1 MVVSVPVSDRA
12 IPDPEL
18 PAEVREALTSVPCQ
32 SLPSRDGQRAPGPT
46 PRELTRRAKQQEAI
60 RNKKMGP
67 LGPIGFGIISAVCAY
82 MGVAVVIKVSVSGI
96 VFWVGVAFLVAAL
109 LTLIMCVEEVRER
122 RADAKTVVIARQHAG
137 KYICPCDLEQE
148 DRALLLRAAT
158 AVDRILTSTA
168 HRMDVVDQARNNVEL
183 REILWKV
190 AKDAEKVNQLAL
202 KHWGASTVSAGAAV
216 ESVLSSQAAALETS
230 RRHVTARIAALEQYA
245 KHVKAIDDLIAQQ
258 DQLERLGSANDEYLD
273 LIAQTSGDAT
283 ATQRVQLASEEAV
296 VMADP
301 LADAVRRARDAAEIA
316 LPDKA

>member
-18 PAEVREALTSVPCQ
+18 PAEIREVLTSVPCQ
-32 SLPSRDGQRAPGPT
+32 LLPSSDGQRAPGPT
-46 PRELTRRAKQQEAI
+46 PRELTRRAEQQAAI

-67 LGPIGFGIISAVCAY
+67 LGPIGFVIISAVCAY
-82 MGVAVVIKVSVSGI
+82 MGVAVVIKVSASDV

-109 LTLIMCVEEVRER
+109 LTLIMFVQEVRAR
-122 RADAKTVVIARQHAG
+122 RADAQTLVIARQHAG
-137 KYICPCDLEQE
+137 TYVCPCDLEQE

-168 HRMDVVDQARNNVEL
+168 HRTGVVDQARNNVEL
-183 REILWKV
+183 HEILWKI
-190 AKDAEKVNQLAL
+190 AKDAEKINQLAL

-216 ESVLSSQAAALETS
+216 DSVLSSQAAALGTS
-230 RRHVTARIAALEQYA
+230 RRHVTARIVALEEYA
-245 KHVKAIDDLIAQQ
+245 EQVKIIDDLIAQQ

-273 LIAQTSGDAT
+273 LVAQTSGDAT
-283 ATQRVQLASEEAV
+283 ATQRVRLAGEEAV

-301 LADAVRRARDAAEIA
+301 FADAVRRARDAAEIA